1 MASWEIVKNN
11 IKQSVETLMNVI
23 DVDAL
28 SQTIQR
34 DLGISELSIECLD
47 VIHDSVL
54 WKRMMHVN

>member
-54 WKRMMHVN
+54 WERMMHVN